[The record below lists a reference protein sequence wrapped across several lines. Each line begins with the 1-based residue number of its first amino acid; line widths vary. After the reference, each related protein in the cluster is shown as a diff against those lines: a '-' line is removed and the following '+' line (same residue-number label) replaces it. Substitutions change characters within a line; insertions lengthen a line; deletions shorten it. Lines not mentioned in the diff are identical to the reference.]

1 LWRFVPARNAQE
13 PAVPHATL
21 NMIFQE
27 LGETKAVA
35 REAKHAANGA
45 SQKIDA
51 VGGKVDSLAL
61 VVATQGHLKE
71 NVEEL
76 KAEVK
81 EQASEIEIL
90 KADKHRREG
99 AIGLVEWIS
108 KHWPFLGL
116 SAFLAAWVAFANGL
130 FK

>member
-1 LWRFVPARNAQE
+1 M
-13 PAVPHATL
+13 PHATL

-71 NVEEL
+71 DVDEL
-76 KAEVK
+76 KVEVK
-81 EQASEIEIL
+81 EQAAEIEEL
-90 KADKHRREG
+90 RADKHRREG

-108 KHWPFLGL
+108 KHWPFVGL
-116 SAFLAAWVAFANGL
+116 SGLIIAWVGWANGV